1 MRGLFEGF
9 DRLDTGL
16 NRWLVENSIALLR
29 VSLGLVF
36 LVFGALKFFPG
47 LSPIEGLATST
58 TTALTFGLVAPGVGL
73 VMIAALEVA
82 IGLCF
87 VTGRF
92 LRVGVWL
99 MGAQMI
105 GAMSPLVLF
114 PGELFAGPL
123 HAPTLA
129 AQYIVKDIILVAA
142 AMVIAS
148 TWTGARIV
156 AEPRSMRST
165 LFTRAPRLASAAGL
179 GIAPPRMSDV
189 GAPPI
194 LTGLEIEER
203 SINPSRLEGT
213 AHFRSGDGY
222 DPESGEEEEGVR
234 HYRQKLTLEPEE
246 AGWKV
251 TEVGGIEEG
260 R

>member
-1 MRGLFEGF
+1 MRGLFERF
-9 DRLDTGL
+9 DRLDTAL
-16 NRWLVENSIALLR
+16 NRWLVAHSIALLR

-36 LVFGALKFFPG
+36 LAFGALKFFPG

-58 TTALTFGLVAPGVGL
+58 TTALTFGIVPPGVGL

-87 VTGRF
+87 MTGRF

-114 PGELFAGPL
+114 PAELFAGSL
-123 HAPTLA
+123 YAPTLA
-129 AQYIVKDIILVAA
+129 AQYIIKDIILVAA

-165 LFTRAPRLASAAGL
+165 LLTRAPRTVVASRSGEAGVPTAK
-179 GIAPPRMSDV
+179 GSGGGPPR
-189 GAPPI
+189 A
-194 LTGLEIEER
+194 
-203 SINPSRLEGT
+203 
-213 AHFRSGDGY
+213 
-222 DPESGEEEEGVR
+222 
-234 HYRQKLTLEPEE
+234 
-246 AGWKV
+246 
-251 TEVGGIEEG
+251 
-260 R
+260 

>member
-1 MRGLFEGF
+1 
-9 DRLDTGL
+9 
-16 NRWLVENSIALLR
+16 
-29 VSLGLVF
+29 
-36 LVFGALKFFPG
+36 
-47 LSPIEGLATST
+47 
-58 TTALTFGLVAPGVGL
+58 
-73 VMIAALEVA
+73 MIAALEVA

-114 PGELFAGPL
+114 PGELFSGPL

-129 AQYIVKDIILVAA
+129 AQYIVKDVILVAA

-165 LFTRAPRLASAAGL
+165 LLTRAPRLAGASGP
-179 GIAPPRMSDV
+179 GMAPPRMRGM
-189 GAPPI
+189 GATPT
-194 LTGLEIEER
+194 LTGLEIEDR
-203 SINPSRLEGT
+203 STDSSKVEGT

-222 DPESGEEEEGVR
+222 DPENGEKGVVR

-251 TEVGGIEEG
+251 TGVGGIEEG

>member
-1 MRGLFEGF
+1 MRSLFERF

-16 NRWLVENSIALLR
+16 NRWLVVNSIALLR
-29 VSLGLVF
+29 TSLGLIF
-36 LVFGALKFFPG
+36 LAFGALQFFPG
-47 LSPIEGLATST
+47 LSPIEGLATRT
-58 TTALTFGLVAPGVGL
+58 TTALTFGVIPPDAGL
-73 VMIAALEVA
+73 VMIAALECA

-87 VTGRF
+87 VMGRF

-114 PGELFAGPL
+114 PGELFTGPS

-129 AQYIVKDIILVAA
+129 AQYIIKDIILVAA

-156 AEPRSMRST
+156 AEPRSMKST
-165 LFTRAPRLASAAGL
+165 LFTGVPGLASAPSL
-179 GIAPPRMSDV
+179 GIAPLRGRVTRSTPVLTELKIEGQNTD
-189 GAPPI
+189 PP
-194 LTGLEIEER
+194 
-203 SINPSRLEGT
+203 SVEGT

-222 DPESGEEEEGVR
+222 DLEGGEESVS

-246 AGWKV
+246 TGWKV
-251 TEVGGIEEG
+251 TEVGRIEEG